1 MACGAALA
9 SALLLTLA
17 GPAAIDAP
25 AATPAASP
33 VTAPVTL
40 DAALAAEPLFRDIV
54 TRAGVL
60 KARVEAWTADG
71 AGLAPAFPASDA
83 FRALKTEAEALA
95 ALDLEAH
102 HWLADRDADGDLKC
116 ILRGIAEDLPVRLAA
131 IETSQGPARAEAL
144 AELAHLLD
152 DNAAVILAPPQ
163 PAA

>member
-9 SALLLTLA
+9 STLLLTLS
-17 GPAAIDAP
+17 GPAAIAAPVAAPVAAP
-25 AATPAASP
+25 AP
-33 VTAPVTL
+33 L

-54 TRAGVL
+54 TRAGTL

-71 AGLAPAFPASDA
+71 AGLAPAFPEGEA
-83 FRALKTEAEALA
+83 FQALKAEAEALA
-95 ALDLEAH
+95 ALDLQAH
-102 HWLADRDADGDLKC
+102 HWLAARDADGDLKC

-131 IETSQGPARAEAL
+131 VETSQGPARAEAL

-163 PAA
+163 PAT

>member
-9 SALLLTLA
+9 SALILTLA
-17 GPAAIDAP
+17 GPASVDAP
-25 AATPAASP
+25 AAAVPPAPAA
-33 VTAPVTL
+33 L

-54 TRAGVL
+54 TRAGTL

-71 AGLAPAFPASDA
+71 AGLAPAFPASAA
-83 FRALKTEAEALA
+83 FRALKAEAEALA
-95 ALDLEAH
+95 ALDLQAH

-163 PAA
+163 PPA